1 MDAVC
6 SRVGR
11 DRIYAITGIQF
22 LAFNTAYQLVAALHT
37 TEYASAHRLLMVPD
51 LVNLALCGS
60 TTNDITNASTTQLLD
75 VGTRSWSDELVTDL
89 GLRRDLLP
97 ELHEPGTDLGT
108 VRGVDPA
115 VVLGFESDFEVV
127 GEAADGAQAIELAG
141 RMRPDIVLL
150 DVEMPLNVPAET
162 VRGIRA
168 VSPGSRVIMLTMH
181 DAPQLVR
188 DMVESGVAGYLH
200 KSIGRQALTAAI
212 RGALEAGGGGRRLVM
227 SVTHGSLLA
236 DQSPSRLISPRERQ
250 ILVLVAAAFSNRQ
263 IASRL
268 SITEA
273 TVKRHLRNA
282 FEKLGA
288 VSRID
293 AVNRAAAAG
302 LIHTRPMRHSV
313 DARRG
318 DPMATA

>member
-1 MDAVC
+1 M
-6 SRVGR
+6 S
-11 DRIYAITGIQF
+11 
-22 LAFNTAYQLVAALHT
+22 AF
-37 TEYASAHRLLMVPD
+37 
-51 LVNLALCGS
+51 G
-60 TTNDITNASTTQLLD
+60 
-75 VGTRSWSDELVTDL
+75 
-89 GLRRDLLP
+89 
-97 ELHEPGTDLGT
+97 EPRT
-108 VRGVDPA
+108 VRILLADDHTLLREA
-115 VVLGFESDFEVV
+115 MRELLGFESDFEVV
-127 GEAADGAQAIELAG
+127 GEAADGSEAVELAG
-141 RMRPDIVLL
+141 RLRPDVVLL
-150 DVEMPLNVPAET
+150 DVEMPQNVPTET

-168 VSPGSRVIMLTMH
+168 ASPHSRVIMLTMH

-212 RGALEAGGGGRRLVM
+212 RGALEAGTGGGRRLVM
-227 SVTHGSLLA
+227 SVTHGALMA
-236 DQSPSRLISPRERQ
+236 DQTPSRLISPRERQ

-302 LIHTRPMRHSV
+302 LIHTRPVRQP
-313 DARRG
+313 DLRGG
-318 DPMATA
+318 DPRASA

>member
-1 MDAVC
+1 M
-6 SRVGR
+6 
-11 DRIYAITGIQF
+11 
-22 LAFNTAYQLVAALHT
+22 
-37 TEYASAHRLLMVPD
+37 
-51 LVNLALCGS
+51 
-60 TTNDITNASTTQLLD
+60 
-75 VGTRSWSDELVTDL
+75 VGTAEVRIVRIVLADDHTLLREAMRELL
-89 GLRRDLLP
+89 
-97 ELHEPGTDLGT
+97 ESEP
-108 VRGVDPA
+108 
-115 VVLGFESDFEVV
+115 DFEVV
-127 GEAADGAQAIELAG
+127 GEAADGAEVVELVG
-141 RMRPDIVLL
+141 RLRPDVVLL
-150 DVEMPLNVPAET
+150 DVEMPHNVPTET
-162 VRGIRA
+162 VRAMRA

-200 KSIGRQALTAAI
+200 KTIGRQALTAAI
-212 RGALEAGGGGRRLVM
+212 RGVADAGPGGGSRRLVM
-227 SVTHGSLLA
+227 SVAHASLA
-236 DQSPSRLISPRERQ
+236 EQEPSRLISPRERQ

-302 LIHTRPMRHSV
+302 LIHVLP
-313 DARRG
+313 ARRPG
-318 DPMATA
+318 GGRRATSA

>member
-1 MDAVC
+1 V
-6 SRVGR
+6 
-11 DRIYAITGIQF
+11 RIL
-22 LAFNTAYQLVAALHT
+22 LADDHT
-37 TEYASAHRLLMVPD
+37 LLREAM
-51 LVNLALCGS
+51 
-60 TTNDITNASTTQLLD
+60 
-75 VGTRSWSDELVTDL
+75 REL
-89 GLRRDLLP
+89 
-97 ELHEPGTDLGT
+97 
-108 VRGVDPA
+108 
-115 VVLGFESDFEVV
+115 LGFESDFEVV
-127 GEAADGAQAIELAG
+127 GEAADGVEAVDLAG
-141 RMRPDIVLL
+141 RMRPDVVLL
-150 DVEMPLNVPAET
+150 DVEMPQNVPTET

-168 VSPGSRVIMLTMH
+168 VSPNSRVIMLTMH
-181 DAPQLVR
+181 DAPRLVR

-212 RGALEAGGGGRRLVM
+212 RGALEGGGRGRRILM

-236 DQSPSRLISPRERQ
+236 DEAPSRLVSPRERQ

-302 LIHTRPMRHSV
+302 LIHSRPMRHSL
-313 DARRG
+313 DPRRG
-318 DPMATA
+318 DPMESA

>member
-1 MDAVC
+1 M
-6 SRVGR
+6 S
-11 DRIYAITGIQF
+11 
-22 LAFNTAYQLVAALHT
+22 AF
-37 TEYASAHRLLMVPD
+37 
-51 LVNLALCGS
+51 G
-60 TTNDITNASTTQLLD
+60 
-75 VGTRSWSDELVTDL
+75 
-89 GLRRDLLP
+89 
-97 ELHEPGTDLGT
+97 EPRT
-108 VRGVDPA
+108 VRIMLADDHTLLREA
-115 VVLGFESDFEVV
+115 MRELLGFETDFEVV
-127 GEAADGAQAIELAG
+127 GEASDGVEAVEMAG
-141 RMRPDIVLL
+141 RLRPDVVLL
-150 DVEMPLNVPAET
+150 DVEMPQNVPTET
-162 VRGIRA
+162 VRGIRS

-212 RGALEAGGGGRRLVM
+212 RGAVEAGTSGGGRRLVM
-227 SVTHGSLLA
+227 SVTHGSLMS
-236 DQSPSRLISPRERQ
+236 DQPPSRLISPRERQ

-302 LIHTRPMRHSV
+302 LIHTRQMRNP
-313 DARRG
+313 A
-318 DPMATA
+318 DPRSA

>member
-1 MDAVC
+1 VSAIGEPRGERRTV
-6 SRVGR
+6 
-11 DRIYAITGIQF
+11 RILLADDHTLLREAMREL
-22 LAFNTAYQLVAALHT
+22 LAF
-37 TEYASAHRLLMVPD
+37 
-51 LVNLALCGS
+51 
-60 TTNDITNASTTQLLD
+60 
-75 VGTRSWSDELVTDL
+75 
-89 GLRRDLLP
+89 
-97 ELHEPGTDLGT
+97 EP
-108 VRGVDPA
+108 
-115 VVLGFESDFEVV
+115 DFEVV
-127 GEAADGAQAIELAG
+127 GEAADGAEAVELAG

-150 DVEMPLNVPAET
+150 DVEMPRNVPAET

-168 VSPGSRVIMLTMH
+168 ASRSSRVIMLTMH

-200 KSIGRQALTAAI
+200 KSIGSQALTAAI

-227 SVTHGSLLA
+227 SVTHGSLLT
-236 DQSPSRLISPRERQ
+236 DQAPSRLISPRERQ

-302 LIHTRPMRHSV
+302 LIHTRPMRHSL
-313 DARRG
+313 DARRD